1 MTEAAAA
8 NPAVRIKTNYGAF
21 VVEVFAQDA
30 PKSAA
35 NFLEYVK
42 DGFYD
47 NTLMHRV
54 VAGFV
59 AQGGGFERGMYQKA
73 TRPPVENEA
82 GNGLKNQKYTMAM
95 ARTPEPHSAT
105 SQFFVNLRDNP
116 SLDFTAADGD
126 KWGYCVF
133 GRVCEGMDVIDAIGA
148 ASTEERMG
156 HSDVPAQ
163 DIVIESA
170 AVVEEENGGG
180 GDS

>member
-1 MTEAAAA
+1 VT
-8 NPAVRIKTNYGAF
+8 NPAARIKTNYGAF
-21 VVEVFAQDA
+21 VVEVFTGDA

-73 TRPPVENEA
+73 TRPPIENEA
-82 GNGLKNQKYTMAM
+82 ANGLKNEKYTVAM
-95 ARTPEPHSAT
+95 ARTPDPHSAT

-116 SLDFTAADGD
+116 SLDHSAPEGD
-126 KWGYCVF
+126 NWGYCVF
-133 GRVCEGMDVIDAIGA
+133 GRVREGMDVVDAIGA
-148 ASTEERMG
+148 AATEERMG

-170 AVVEEENGGG
+170 ELLDDENGGE
-180 GDS
+180 